1 MSIYSLT
8 IRAEIANFSTIDFQ
22 GVDNM
27 LQALEPATIAQD
39 DSETLSEN
47 VFRRIQ
53 AAIVKGEIAPGS
65 KISEPEL
72 ARTYGISRGPLR
84 EAIHRLEGQRLL
96 VRVPHVGARVVSLS
110 HAELI
115 ELYEIRESLE
125 GMACRLAA
133 ERMSDEDIAELRQ
146 VLETHERD
154 EAFQAGVGYYQQEGD
169 FDFHYKI
176 IQGSGNRTLTQMLC
190 GELYQLVRMYRIQFS
205 ATPNR
210 PHQAFAEPHRILDAI
225 ADRDGELAEL
235 LMRRHIGASKRNIPP
250 HYQDSAQQTA
260 TPRGESCAIRP
271 VQASVSEMQ
280 LQANILCKGWVRSTP
295 IMRCWPSVR
304 VSRPS
309 IYRVE
314 ASQPGRWA
322 YLIWVLRVW
331 TMY

>member
-1 MSIYSLT
+1 MQ
-8 IRAEIANFSTIDFQ
+8 EK
-22 GVDNM
+22 
-27 LQALEPATIAQD
+27 LESAATIQENA
-39 DSETLSEN
+39 ETLSES

-53 AAIVKGEIAPGS
+53 AAIVEGDIAPGS

-133 ERMSDEDIAELRQ
+133 ERMSDEEVAELRR

-154 EAFQAGVGYYQQEGD
+154 AAFQAGVGYYQQEGD
-169 FDFHYKI
+169 FDFHYRI
-176 IQGSGNRTLTQMLC
+176 IQGSGNRTLAQMLC

-210 PHQAFAEPHRILDAI
+210 PRQAFTEHHRILDAI

-235 LMRRHIGASKRNIPP
+235 LMRRHIGASKHNIAR
-250 HYQDSAQQTA
+250 HYAEKTQQTA
-260 TPRGESCAIRP
+260 TP
-271 VQASVSEMQ
+271 
-280 LQANILCKGWVRSTP
+280 
-295 IMRCWPSVR
+295 
-304 VSRPS
+304 
-309 IYRVE
+309 
-314 ASQPGRWA
+314 
-322 YLIWVLRVW
+322 
-331 TMY
+331 

>member
-1 MSIYSLT
+1 MAS
-8 IRAEIANFSTIDFQ
+8 FGTIDLQ

-27 LQALEPATIAQD
+27 LQALEPAMIPQD

-205 ATPNR
+205 TTPNR
-210 PHQAFAEPHRILDAI
+210 PHQAFAEHHRILDAI

-235 LMRRHIGASKRNIPP
+235 LMRRHIGASKRNIAR
-250 HYQDSAQQTA
+250 HYQDAQQTA
-260 TPRGESCAIRP
+260 TPRGESGARRT
-271 VQASVSEMQ
+271 VQASVSV
-280 LQANILCKGWVRSTP
+280 LQSPVNILCRLWVRSTP
-295 IMRCWPSVR
+295 TMHCWPNVP
-304 VSRPS
+304 VSRRS
-309 IYRVE
+309 TCRVV
-314 ASQPGRWA
+314 ASRQGLWA
-322 YLIWVLRVW
+322 CRTWVLLAW